1 MARVQRATAPQ
12 WIIPLCAEQGAV
24 DPNSAH
30 CHSCQNPYNHTP
42 QSHDYLS
49 CAESL
54 HLPKGNVHHNYY
66 SNAHNHDFNE
76 NQHELMMKDDYSY
89 NQDKM
94 TVTQI
99 KELKVRKFPYL
110 SHDDLKLCM
119 SDRNIVRKMLDLVT
133 DSILSGNDKRSI
145 RDFFC

>member
-1 MARVQRATAPQ
+1 
-12 WIIPLCAEQGAV
+12 
-24 DPNSAH
+24 
-30 CHSCQNPYNHTP
+30 
-42 QSHDYLS
+42 
-49 CAESL
+49 
-54 HLPKGNVHHNYY
+54 
-66 SNAHNHDFNE
+66 
-76 NQHELMMKDDYSY
+76 MMKDDYSY

-119 SDRNIVRKMLDLVT
+119 YDRNIVRKMLDLVT